1 MSLSIKHVSEY
12 YPDKNLIRTMPV
24 FFIEGL
30 ELSELPLET
39 ISEGRML
46 DQDHGKG
53 IYKNQSTRQDL
64 KTTFREVYDKEFK
77 NIVKEINEKYLP
89 ELLLGSRSNT
99 WGRMTEEVTLGHNYS
114 ILRDEPGFY
123 MAPHI
128 DNREVG
134 SVISLNLRDNP
145 VGTKFY
151 NLSEL
156 EVLHYQKNPDW
167 KKFKEDRFLFEGPKE
182 RGTGV
187 LWWNHN
193 TTMHGIENDSSQ
205 DRYTIYSITPI
216 FDYFQKRID
225 ERVEENI
232 HKVINEKGE
241 IMETRKKPKAL
252 LCGGKTKFGKALAD
266 RLEQHTELT
275 VLGTEELNDNNVLEM
290 VDDDY
295 DIIFFNHN
303 KQVSNFEELLK
314 PTVQSGVAINCLLP
328 YRIVKKQL
336 RSAKIGWMIT
346 PDAHLHQGYPT
357 NMWSKEEYFQA
368 YITAK
373 AIHMAMQRS
382 FSEEHNT
389 FVVDPGHIDTENTE
403 EIVSIIVEHL
413 MSDEKK
419 ELLTG
424 YPTHN

>member
-1 MSLSIKHVSEY
+1 MIIKHVSEY
-12 YPDKNLIRTMPV
+12 YPDKDLTRTMPI

-53 IYKNQSTRQDL
+53 TYKNQSTRQDL
-64 KTTFREVYDKEFK
+64 KTTFRKVYDKEFK
-77 NIVKEINEKYLP
+77 KIVKEINEKYLP
-89 ELLLGSRSNT
+89 ELLQGSRSNT
-99 WGRMTEEVTLGHNYS
+99 WGRMTEEVTLGQGYA
-114 ILRDEPGFY
+114 ILRDEPGFL

-134 SVISLNLRDNP
+134 SVMSLNIRDNP

-151 NLSEL
+151 NLTEID
-156 EVLHYQKNPDW
+156 VLRHQKLPAEEW
-167 KKFKEDRFLFEGPKE
+167 QKYKEDRFMFEGPKE

-193 TTMHGIENDSSQ
+193 TTMHGIENNSTQ

-216 FDYFQKRID
+216 FDYFRKRID
-225 ERVEENI
+225 ERVEQNI
-232 HKVINEKGE
+232 HKVINKKGE

-275 VLGTEELNDNNVLEM
+275 VLGTEELNDPNVLEM

-295 DIIFFNHN
+295 DKIFFNHN
-303 KQVSNFEELLK
+303 RPINGYEDLAKE
-314 PTVQSGVAINCLLP
+314 GIDINCMLP
-328 YRIVKKQL
+328 YRIVKKQK
-336 RSAKIGWMIT
+336 RKAKIGWMIT
-346 PDAHLHQGYPT
+346 PDAHHAQGYPT
-357 NMWSKEEYFQA
+357 EMYSKEEWFQT
-368 YITAK
+368 YIVIK
-373 AIHMAMQRS
+373 AIHMSMQRS
-382 FSEEHNT
+382 FSEDHNT
-389 FVVDPGHIDTENTE
+389 FVADPGGITPENTE
-403 EIVSIIVEHL
+403 DKVTVIVTHL
-413 MSDEKK
+413 MSDEEL
-419 ELLTG
+419 ELLTA
-424 YPTHN
+424 Y

>member
-1 MSLSIKHVSEY
+1 MIIKHVSDY
-12 YPDKNLIRTMPV
+12 YPDKDLTRTMPI
-24 FFIEGL
+24 FFIEDL

-53 IYKNQSTRQDL
+53 TYKNQSTRKDL
-64 KTTFREVYDKEFK
+64 QTTFRKVYDKELK
-77 NIVKEINEKYLP
+77 KIVKEINEKYLP
-89 ELLLGSRSNT
+89 ELLQGSRYNT
-99 WGRMTEEVTLGHNYS
+99 WGRMTEEVTLGQGYA
-114 ILRDEPGFY
+114 ILKDEPGFL

-134 SVISLNLRDNP
+134 SVMSLNIRDNP

-156 EVLHYQKNPDW
+156 EVLHYQKNPGW
-167 KKFKEDRFLFEGPKE
+167 KKFKEDRFMFEGPKE

-216 FDYFQKRID
+216 FDYFRKRID
-225 ERVEENI
+225 ERVEQNT
-232 HKVINEKGE
+232 HKIINKKGE

-252 LCGGKTKFGKALAD
+252 ICGGKTKFGKALAD

-275 VLGTEELNDNNVLEM
+275 VLGTDELNDPNVLEM

-295 DIIFFNHN
+295 DKIFFNHN
-303 KQVSNFEELLK
+303 RPINGYEDLAKE
-314 PTVQSGVAINCLLP
+314 GIDINCMLP
-328 YRIVKKQL
+328 YRIVKKQK
-336 RSAKIGWMIT
+336 RKAKIGWMIT
-346 PDAHLHQGYPT
+346 PDAHHAQGYPT
-357 NMWSKEEYFQA
+357 EMYSKEEWFQT
-368 YITAK
+368 YIVIK
-373 AIHMAMQRS
+373 AIHMSMQRS
-382 FSEEHNT
+382 FSEDHNT
-389 FVVDPGHIDTENTE
+389 FVADPGGITPENTE
-403 EIVSIIVEHL
+403 DKVTVIVTHL
-413 MSDEKK
+413 MSDEEL
-419 ELLTG
+419 ELLTA
-424 YPTHN
+424 Y

>member
-12 YPDKNLIRTMPV
+12 YPDKDLIRTMPV

-53 IYKNQSTRQDL
+53 TYKNQSTRQDL

-89 ELLLGSRSNT
+89 ELLQGSRSNT
-99 WGRMTEEVTLGHNYS
+99 WGRMTEEVTLGQNRYS

-134 SVISLNLRDNP
+134 SVISLNIRDNP

-151 NLSEL
+151 NLSEF
-156 EVLHYQKNPDW
+156 EVSHHQKNPGW
-167 KKFKEDRFLFEGPKE
+167 KKFKENRFLFEGPKE

-205 DRYTIYSITPI
+205 DRYTIYSVTPI
-216 FDYFQKRID
+216 FDYFKKRID

-241 IMETRKKPKAL
+241 LMETRKKPKAL

-275 VLGTEELNDNNVLEM
+275 VLGTEELNDPNVLEM

-295 DIIFFNHN
+295 DKIFFNHN
-303 KQVSNFEELLK
+303 KGVGDFEELLK
-314 PTVQSGVAINCLLP
+314 TSVQSGVAINCLLP
-328 YRIVKKQL
+328 YRIVKKQK
-336 RSAKIGWMIT
+336 RKAKIGWMIT
-346 PDAHLHQGYPT
+346 PNAHHNQGYPT
-357 NMWSKEEYFQA
+357 EMYSKEEWFQT
-368 YITAK
+368 YIVVK
-373 AIHMAMQRS
+373 SIHMAMQRS
-382 FSEEHNT
+382 FSEKHNT
-389 FVVDPGHIDTENTE
+389 FVADPGVITPENTE
-403 EIVSIIVEHL
+403 DKVTVIVQHL
-413 MSDEKK
+413 MSDGEL
-419 ELLTG
+419 ELLTA
-424 YPTHN
+424 Y

>member
-1 MSLSIKHVSEY
+1 VIIKHVSDY
-12 YPDKNLIRTMPV
+12 YPDKDLTRTMPI
-24 FFIEGL
+24 FFIEDL

-53 IYKNQSTRQDL
+53 TYKNQSTRKDL
-64 KTTFREVYDKEFK
+64 QTTFRKVYDKELK
-77 NIVKEINEKYLP
+77 KIVKEINEKYLP
-89 ELLLGSRSNT
+89 ELLQGSRYNT
-99 WGRMTEEVTLGHNYS
+99 WGRMTEEVTLGQGYA
-114 ILRDEPGFY
+114 ILKDEPGFL

-134 SVISLNLRDNP
+134 SVMSLNIRDNP

-156 EVLHYQKNPDW
+156 EVLHYQKNPGW
-167 KKFKEDRFLFEGPKE
+167 KKFKEDRFMFEGPKE

-216 FDYFQKRID
+216 FDYFRKRID
-225 ERVEENI
+225 ERVEQNT
-232 HKVINEKGE
+232 HKIINKKGE

-252 LCGGKTKFGKALAD
+252 ICGGKTKFGKALAD

-275 VLGTEELNDNNVLEM
+275 VLGTDELNDPNVLEM

-295 DIIFFNHN
+295 DKIFFNHN
-303 KQVSNFEELLK
+303 RPINGYEDLAKE
-314 PTVQSGVAINCLLP
+314 GIDINCMLP
-328 YRIVKKQL
+328 YRIVKKQK
-336 RSAKIGWMIT
+336 RKAKIGWMIT
-346 PDAHLHQGYPT
+346 PDAHHAQGYPT
-357 NMWSKEEYFQA
+357 EMYSKEEWFQT
-368 YITAK
+368 YIVIK
-373 AIHMAMQRS
+373 AIHMSMQRS
-382 FSEEHNT
+382 FSEDHNT
-389 FVVDPGHIDTENTE
+389 FVADPGGITPENTE
-403 EIVSIIVEHL
+403 DKVTVIVTHL
-413 MSDEKK
+413 MSDEEL
-419 ELLTG
+419 ELLTA
-424 YPTHN
+424 Y

>member
-1 MSLSIKHVSEY
+1 VIIKHVSDY
-12 YPDKNLIRTMPV
+12 YPDKDLTRTMPI
-24 FFIEGL
+24 FFIEDL

-53 IYKNQSTRQDL
+53 TYKNQSTRQDL
-64 KTTFREVYDKEFK
+64 QTTFRKVYDKELK
-77 NIVKEINEKYLP
+77 KIVKEINENHLP
-89 ELLLGSRSNT
+89 ELLQGSRSNT
-99 WGRMTEEVTLGHNYS
+99 WGRMTGDVILGQGYA
-114 ILRDEPGFY
+114 ILKDEPGFL

-134 SVISLNLRDNP
+134 SVMSLNIRDNP

-156 EVLHYQKNPDW
+156 EVLHYQKNPGW
-167 KKFKEDRFLFEGPKE
+167 KKFKEDRFMFEGPKE

-216 FDYFQKRID
+216 FDYFRKRID
-225 ERVEENI
+225 ERVEQNI
-232 HKVINEKGE
+232 HKAINKKGE

-252 LCGGKTKFGKALAD
+252 ICGGKTKFGKALAD

-275 VLGTEELNDNNVLEM
+275 VLGTDELNDPNVLEM

-295 DIIFFNHN
+295 DKIFFNHN
-303 KQVSNFEELLK
+303 RPINGYEDLAKE
-314 PTVQSGVAINCLLP
+314 GIDINCMLP
-328 YRIVKKQL
+328 YRIVKKQK
-336 RSAKIGWMIT
+336 RKAKIGWMIT
-346 PDAHLHQGYPT
+346 PDAHHAQGYPT
-357 NMWSKEEYFQA
+357 EMYSKEEWFQT
-368 YITAK
+368 YIVIK
-373 AIHMAMQRS
+373 AIHMSMQRS
-382 FSEEHNT
+382 FSEDHNT
-389 FVVDPGHIDTENTE
+389 FVADPGGITPENTE
-403 EIVSIIVEHL
+403 DKVTVIVTHL
-413 MSDEKK
+413 MSDEEL
-419 ELLTG
+419 ELLTA
-424 YPTHN
+424 Y

>member
-1 MSLSIKHVSEY
+1 MIIKHVSDY
-12 YPDKNLIRTMPV
+12 YPDKDLTRTMPI
-24 FFIEGL
+24 FFIEDL

-53 IYKNQSTRQDL
+53 TYKNQSTRKDL
-64 KTTFREVYDKEFK
+64 QTTFRKVYDKELK
-77 NIVKEINEKYLP
+77 KIVKEINEKYLP
-89 ELLLGSRSNT
+89 ELLQGSRYNT
-99 WGRMTEEVTLGHNYS
+99 WGRMTEEVTLGQGYA
-114 ILRDEPGFY
+114 ILKDEPGFL

-134 SVISLNLRDNP
+134 SVMSLNIRDNP

-156 EVLHYQKNPDW
+156 EVLHYQKNPGW
-167 KKFKEDRFLFEGPKE
+167 KKFKEDRFMFEGPKE

-205 DRYTIYSITPI
+205 NRYTIYSITPI
-216 FDYFQKRID
+216 FDYFRKRID
-225 ERVEENI
+225 ERVEQNT
-232 HKVINEKGE
+232 HKVINKKGE

-275 VLGTEELNDNNVLEM
+275 VLGTEELNDPNVLEM

-295 DIIFFNHN
+295 DKIFFNHN
-303 KQVSNFEELLK
+303 RPINGYEDLAKE
-314 PTVQSGVAINCLLP
+314 GIDINCMLP
-328 YRIVKKQL
+328 YRIVKKQK
-336 RSAKIGWMIT
+336 RKAKIGWMIT
-346 PDAHLHQGYPT
+346 PDAHHAQGYPT
-357 NMWSKEEYFQA
+357 EMYSKEEWFQT
-368 YITAK
+368 YIVIK
-373 AIHMAMQRS
+373 AIHMSMQRS
-382 FSEEHNT
+382 FSEDHNT
-389 FVVDPGHIDTENTE
+389 FVADPGGITPENTE
-403 EIVSIIVEHL
+403 DKVTVIVTHL
-413 MSDEKK
+413 MSDEEL
-419 ELLTG
+419 ELLTA
-424 YPTHN
+424 Y

>member
-12 YPDKNLIRTMPV
+12 YPDKDLIRTMPV
-24 FFIEGL
+24 FFIEDL

-39 ISEGRML
+39 ITKETML

-53 IYKNQSTRQDL
+53 VYKNQSTRQDL
-64 KTTFREVYDKEFK
+64 KTTFQKVYDKEFK
-77 NIVKEINEKYLP
+77 KIVKEINEKYLP
-89 ELLLGSRSNT
+89 ELLQGSRSNT
-99 WGRMTEEVTLGHNYS
+99 WGRMTEEVTLGQGYA
-114 ILRDEPGFY
+114 ILRDEPGFN

-156 EVLHYQKNPDW
+156 EVLHYQKNPGW

-216 FDYFQKRID
+216 FDYFRKRID
-225 ERVEENI
+225 ERVEQNI
-232 HKVINEKGE
+232 HKVINKKGE
-241 IMETRKKPKAL
+241 IMTTRTKPKAL

-275 VLGTEELNDNNVLEM
+275 VLGTEELNNPNVLEM
-290 VDDDY
+290 VDDNY

-303 KQVSNFEELLK
+303 KGVGNFEELLK
-314 PTVQSGVAINCLLP
+314 TSVQSGVAINCLLP
-328 YRIVKKQL
+328 YRIVKKQF
-336 RSAKIGWMIT
+336 RRVKIGWMIT
-346 PDAHLHQGYPT
+346 PDAHLNQGYPT
-357 NMWSKEEYFQA
+357 NMYTKEEYFQT
-368 YITAK
+368 YITVK

-382 FSEEHNT
+382 FSEAHNT
-389 FVVDPGHIDTENTE
+389 FVADPGHITPENTE
-403 EIVSIIVEHL
+403 KIVSIIVEHL
-413 MSDEKK
+413 MSDEEK

-424 YPTHN
+424 YKTNK